1 MINDSGG
8 DLTKNMEKKKIL
20 IVEDESSLHRA
31 LSEYLQMEGFD
42 VLNAIDGQAGIDMA
56 KSSKPDLVLLDIIL
70 PKKDG
75 YQVLTEIKNGKSTKN
90 IPVVLL
96 TNLESPEDI
105 QKAFEKGATTYLVKS
120 SYKLED
126 VVKKIKE
133 VLKT

>member
-1 MINDSGG
+1 MD
-8 DLTKNMEKKKIL
+8 KKKIL
-20 IVEDESSLHRA
+20 IVEDESTLHRA
-31 LSEYLQMEGFD
+31 LSEYLEMEGFE
-42 VLNAIDGQAGIDMA
+42 VLNAVDGEAGVDIA
-56 KSSKPDLVLLDIIL
+56 KSSKPDLVILDIIL

-75 YQVLTEIKNGKSTKN
+75 YQVLTEIKSGKSTKS
-90 IPVVLL
+90 IPVILL

-133 VLKT
+133 VLKI